1 MLIIPAI
8 DLKDGKVVRLYHG
21 DYSNQT
27 TYSEFPEQIAQNFE
41 KMGAKHLHV
50 VDLDGAKE
58 GKTTNIEIIKKIKAT
73 TQLQIQVG
81 GGVRTPEVLAL
92 YLEKLGINRVI
103 LGTAAL
109 EHPDFLKTALKKYGA
124 EKIVVGVDIKKGYVS
139 TSGWLK
145 TSDVPYLIFLKKLEK
160 MGVGYVVITDI
171 SRDGTLT
178 GPNFSLYEEI
188 AQKTSLK
195 FVVSGG
201 VKDREDIIQARQ
213 KDYYAIIV
221 GKAYYEG
228 KINLEEVLRNVE

>member
-41 KMGAKHLHV
+41 KMGAKYLHI

-73 TQLQIQVG
+73 TQFQLQVG
-81 GGVRTPEVLAL
+81 GGIRTPEVLAL

-109 EHPDFLKTALKKYGA
+109 EHPNFLKTALKKYGT
-124 EKIVVGVDIKKGYVS
+124 EKIVVGVDIKEGYVS

-171 SRDGTLT
+171 SRDGTLA

-188 AQKTSLK
+188 SLKTSLK

-201 VKDREDIIQARQ
+201 VKDREDIIQAQ
-213 KDYYAIIV
+213 KNDYYAIII

-228 KINLEEVLRNVE
+228 KINLAEVLRNVE